1 MRLLILAFITST
13 FTTSSTAN
21 CGGNFDIFTIDLK
34 LEALSM
40 GYIENSIQIF
50 FKNVKKNPKVIK
62 ADQNQGIFQK
72 DFISFSQSLISYY
85 RLIHAKKNAKK

>member
-40 GYIENSIQIF
+40 GYSENSIQRF
-50 FKNVKKNPKVIK
+50 FKNVKKLCDEARKL
-62 ADQNQGIFQK
+62 
-72 DFISFSQSLISYY
+72 SFLFK
-85 RLIHAKKNAKK
+85 LVDAVKNTFLVKTKNVRI